1 MFVVG
6 PNPDDLLVERRG
18 FGPEAFAAQ
27 AVGDA
32 GELRDRLVALAG
44 AQVEVAE
51 HVGGAPVPR
60 LILDDAQVLGDRRVE
75 LPLSE
80 QLLGISQGQGAIN
93 SHVTTLRVR
102 TDRPEEKISDR
113 EASY

>member
-27 AVGDA
+27 VVGDA
-32 GELRDRLVALAG
+32 GELGDRLVALAG
-44 AQVEVAE
+44 AQVEVAQN
-51 HVGGAPVPR
+51 VGGAPVAR

-80 QLLGISQGQGAIN
+80 QLLAISQGHGAIN
-93 SHVTTLRVR
+93 GHVAKLRAEPR
-102 TDRPEEKISDR
+102 GKSKISER
-113 EASY
+113 EPS